1 MKVGDTMYKNLIGLE
16 VNVIVSSKSE
26 NLLEYQG
33 ILEKEDETTIV
44 LKNANISYLMLNFQ
58 KGFFGN
64 NLGQYKTDI
73 DEVIINKR
81 YIISCNK

>member
-1 MKVGDTMYKNLIGLE
+1 MYKDLIGLQ
-16 VNVIVSSKSE
+16 VNVVVSSRSE

-44 LKNANISYLMLNFQ
+44 LKNANISYLMVNIQ
-58 KGFFGN
+58 RGIFGN
-64 NLGQYKTDI
+64 GLGQYKTNLE
-73 DEVIINKR
+73 EVVINKK